1 MIEFYKK
8 RGETPLEALKRL
20 RVEHP
25 KFVTETLSYAGRL
38 DPIAEGILPVLVG
51 EEENKNRKEFLNKD
65 KEYQA
70 TFLIG
75 CSSDTGDVLGVLQN
89 VDFGKV
95 EEGNIEQT
103 IKSLNTITEQTYPWY
118 SSKTVDSIPLFEYAR
133 KGSTD
138 ITRPT
143 RDIKIYSVGD
153 IKIFEVELHALVYE
167 IIEDIKKVRG
177 DFRQEE
183 IITKWKELIS
193 HPELVLGPRN
203 KTTRSRVKPG
213 MTCVL
218 VSCLLNVSSGT
229 YIRALTENIEQ
240 AIGRPVLLYKLIRT
254 KVL

>member
-20 RVEHP
+20 RAEQP
-25 KFVTETLSYAGRL
+25 KFVTEILSYAGRL
-38 DPIAEGILPVLVG
+38 DPMAEGILPVLIG

-75 CSSDTGDVLGVLQN
+75 CSSDTGDVLGVLQDIN
-89 VDFGKV
+89 FEKLGQ
-95 EEGNIEQT
+95 IEIQKAIENLIS
-103 IKSLNTITEQTYPWY
+103 IKKQTYPWY
-118 SSKTVDSIPLFEYAR
+118 SSKTVNGIPLFEYAQ
-133 KGSTD
+133 KGIFD
-138 ITRPT
+138 IVRPT
-143 RDIKIYSVGD
+143 RDVKIYSVSNIQISHIDLHELVRQIIDD
-153 IKIFEVELHALVYE
+153 IQ
-167 IIEDIKKVRG
+167 KVKG

-183 IITKWKELIS
+183 IIPKWKELLCQ
-193 HPELVLGPRN
+193 PELVSGSRN
-203 KTTRSRVKPG
+203 KTTGSRVKPG

-240 AIGRPVLLYKLIRT
+240 TIERPVLLYKLIRT